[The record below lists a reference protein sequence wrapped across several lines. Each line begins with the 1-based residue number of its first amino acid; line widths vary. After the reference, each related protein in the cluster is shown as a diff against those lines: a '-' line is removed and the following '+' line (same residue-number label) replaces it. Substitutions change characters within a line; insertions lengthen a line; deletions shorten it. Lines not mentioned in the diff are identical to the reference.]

1 MAIKT
6 HKVTL
11 SLDNPRVI
19 QSGIN
24 VQSFDKQSIQI
35 GIELTKNDEV
45 FQL

>member
-35 GIELTKNDEV
+35 SIELTDRKSV
-45 FQL
+45 V